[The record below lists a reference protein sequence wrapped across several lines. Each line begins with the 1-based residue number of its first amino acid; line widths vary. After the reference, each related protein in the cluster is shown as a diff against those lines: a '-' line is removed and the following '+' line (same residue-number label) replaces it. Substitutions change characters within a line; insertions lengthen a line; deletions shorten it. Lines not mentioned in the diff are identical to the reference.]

1 MPTGG
6 YVRSPIVEKL
16 EPNEVFA
23 NLSKEQLN
31 KKVKNNFKGI
41 F

>member
-6 YVRSPIVEKL
+6 YTRSTIVEKL
-16 EPNEVFA
+16 EPNEGFA
-23 NLSKEQLN
+23 NLTKDQLN